1 MTTYDELYELF
12 ITNCRADGLSL
23 PRTNEQKYNVI
34 KNATMLYNNRLRD
47 NLICDDETET
57 INGEL
62 NDDQKLVIAHYIRLT
77 LLKNIRTY
85 KNSIF
90 TTFTQEIG
98 VRNINAQLSSLKDE
112 IEEEENTISMLIFNM
127 TDESIM

>member
-12 ITNCRADGLSL
+12 MVNCRADELSL
-23 PRTNEQKYNVI
+23 PRTTEQMYDVI
-34 KNATMLYNNRLRD
+34 KNAVMLYNNRLRD
-47 NLICDDETET
+47 NLICDDNIESV
-57 INGEL
+57 NREL
-62 NDDQKLVIAHYIRLT
+62 DDDQKLVIAHYIRLT
-77 LLKNIRTY
+77 LLKNVRTF

-98 VRNINAQLSSLKDE
+98 IRNINAQLSSLRDE
-112 IEEEENTISMLIFNM
+112 IAEEENTIGMLIFHM